1 VASSRGGPRKIR
13 LDGGNRRNG
22 CRSFQ
27 RRQRSWLNLVK
38 IFLLDRS
45 SEQITSIQLG
55 SASGVG
61 VPGDRLDPDGPSVR
75 RSILCTIRPVCQAS
89 ADYCLERAKLARRD
103 ELRAVEDLSLKPGE
117 GQNSPAIS
125 PMPAKHELPFPKRAA
140 WLQARLAERSWNRND
155 PLRQRGP
162 DPKTIDRILASKAV
176 REDVLEKL
184 ATALS
189 KKFTKVSVL
198 DIPQD

>member
-1 VASSRGGPRKIR
+1 
-13 LDGGNRRNG
+13 
-22 CRSFQ
+22 
-27 RRQRSWLNLVK
+27 
-38 IFLLDRS
+38 
-45 SEQITSIQLG
+45 
-55 SASGVG
+55 
-61 VPGDRLDPDGPSVR
+61 
-75 RSILCTIRPVCQAS
+75 VCQAS

-103 ELRAVEDLSLKPGE
+103 ELTAIEDLSLTPGE
-117 GQNSPAIS
+117 GQNSPAIF
-125 PMPAKHELPFPKRAA
+125 PTILVAAKPELPFPKRAA
-140 WLQARLAERSWNRND
+140 WLRARLAERSWNRND